1 MILIDLSRDIEHK
14 MQVLPNHPQ
23 VIVTNFATH
32 DEVRTVDGYG
42 FSSATMAIVMGDH
55 AGTHVDA
62 PKHFNADPKAASID
76 EVPLENFFTEAVCL
90 DLSHKPLKSDISI
103 EDLEKA
109 IEAAGVEI
117 KPKDT
122 VLLHMDFYR
131 RTHGTPAFI
140 TDFPGLTKE
149 LATWLGKKGIGMFG
163 VEAVSPG
170 RTGRSN
176 FEVHHVC
183 RDMGFTHMEG
193 LVNLD
198 KLVGKGRFKFIGFPI
213 KIKGG
218 TGAPIRA
225 VAWLDGYDD
234 PASASALSPGLTLR
248 SIAKQ
253 CVSKGEAA
261 PDLGFTR
268 DRYLRNASRVNP
280 TCGLRD
286 GASRLLGMRRR

>member
-14 MQVLPNHPQ
+14 MAVLPNHPQ
-23 VIVTNFATH
+23 VIVSPFATH
-32 DEVRTVDGYG
+32 DEVRVADGYG
-42 FSSATMAIVMGDH
+42 FSSATMALVMGDH

-62 PKHFNADPKAASID
+62 PKHFNADPNAMSID
-76 EVPLENFFTEAVCL
+76 QVPLENFFTEAVCL

-109 IEAAGVEI
+109 EQAAGVTI

-122 VLLHMDFYR
+122 VLTAHGLLPPHPRHAGLHHR
-131 RTHGTPAFI
+131 LS
-140 TDFPGLTKE
+140 GLTKE
-149 LATWLGKKGIGMFG
+149 SATWLGRKGIGMFG

-170 RTGRSN
+170 RPGRNN

-183 RDMGFTHMEG
+183 RDLGFTHMEG

-198 KLVGKGRFKFIGFPI
+198 KLVGRGRFRFIGFPI

-225 VAWLDGYDD
+225 VAWLD
-234 PASASALSPGLTLR
+234 P
-248 SIAKQ
+248 
-253 CVSKGEAA
+253 
-261 PDLGFTR
+261 
-268 DRYLRNASRVNP
+268 
-280 TCGLRD
+280 
-286 GASRLLGMRRR
+286 